1 MVLFLRRKPHRK
13 GDWSIEFLGSMFKLF
28 MIAFPLGVSAFSL
41 LAMRLQLGPFTGVL
55 SETWREVTRKVGTS
69 WNRLTI
75 RSCRCSSAT
84 SQRRIPNPQIRR
96 DPSQAPIF
104 DGAKK

>member
-1 MVLFLRRKPHRK
+1 MVLFSRRKPHRK

-69 WNRLTI
+69 WNRLTV

-84 SQRRIPNPQIRR
+84 SQLDSAIDGYIFMEGRRSYGLA
-96 DPSQAPIF
+96 DL
-104 DGAKK
+104 